1 MMRAILF
8 TLSTLIAAAVPAAAQ
23 EMLDGTAIEHHIDL
37 SWNEVCTATMQV
49 RDIKTDGD
57 RLIYTISTGIK
68 SAGT

>member
-37 SWNEVCTATMQV
+37 HGM
-49 RDIKTDGD
+49 
-57 RLIYTISTGIK
+57 K
-68 SAGT
+68 SALQRCRSGT